1 LIRRNCTIPEGL
13 VPICHIGTS
22 RALNKYRM
30 GTLRGLVWLMLLLF
44 VAINSSGQTR
54 PAATEP
60 SSITIAPI
68 MPVAGGAYAGAD
80 RCRSCHRPESLQYGK
95 TKHAA
100 LPPAHA
106 NSVTSCEMC
115 HGPGKAHADAEE
127 AAQGDDAKTAAA
139 TKLIFAFHGNPK
151 QNSERCLGCHQSS
164 RDQSAF
170 DHSTHIQHGVACM
183 DCHSIHLVE
192 AARNPKRVGLSIAQ
206 ADFFSVPKLPEE
218 TRWLHNSLLKKP
230 QPELC
235 FGCHG
240 NIQAQ
245 FALPTHHRVPEG
257 LMKCTDCHNTHGT
270 SNRATLR
277 QSGWETCTQCHT
289 EKRGPFVFEHSAVK
303 VEGCTAC
310 HTPHGSINRM
320 LLVRREER
328 LLCLQCHVNP
338 FAANVP
344 HGRLSFQT
352 RGDCTRCHASIHGSN
367 FDVNFLH

>member
-1 LIRRNCTIPEGL
+1 MKSSERLLRW
-13 VPICHIGTS
+13 
-22 RALNKYRM
+22 ALF
-30 GTLRGLVWLMLLLF
+30 LF
-44 VAINSSGQTR
+44 LCINGVGQTR
-54 PAATEP
+54 PSATEP
-60 SSITIAPI
+60 SSIAIAPVA
-68 MPVAGGAYAGAD
+68 PSAGGVYAGAD
-80 RCRSCHRPESLQYGK
+80 RCRSCHKAEFQEYGK

-106 NSVTSCEMC
+106 TSVNGCEMC
-115 HGPGKAHADAEE
+115 HAPGKAHADAEE
-127 AAQGDDAKTAAA
+127 AAHGDDAKTAAA

-151 QNSERCLGCHQSS
+151 QNSERCLQCHQSS
-164 RDQSAF
+164 REQSAF
-170 DHSTHIQHGVACM
+170 DNSTHMQHGVSCM
-183 DCHSIHLVE
+183 DCHSTHLVE
-192 AARNPKRVGLSIAQ
+192 AARNPKRVDLSIAQ

-257 LMKCTDCHNTHGT
+257 AMKCTDCHNTHGT

-277 QSGWETCTQCHT
+277 QSGWETCTQCHV

-310 HTPHGSINRM
+310 HTPHGSVNRM

-328 LLCLQCHVNP
+328 FLCLQCHVDP
-338 FAANVP
+338 SAVNVP

-352 RGDCTRCHASIHGSN
+352 RGDCTRCHSSIHGSN